1 MKSRIGRLSGAIA
14 RTVLREFVAAVDA
27 NARFKVS
34 ETPRCAD
41 DRDRRVRRAEYAAEA
56 LREQQ
61 EEGRRAREAYRRA
74 QQSAGRRAGEGG
86 RRAGEGGGPGPGPGG
101 RGSGPDSGPGAGTDS
116 GAAGGPR
123 TGGSRAQTRR
133 YRGRTVPD
141 YYEVLEVSPRA
152 RQAVIEKAYRALMRE
167 DHPDQGGDP
176 RKAQLI
182 NEAYD
187 VVGDQAKRREYD
199 RENGLV

>member
-1 MKSRIGRLSGAIA
+1 MVLWRRSIVAEQGENVKSRIGRLSGAIT

-34 ETPRCAD
+34 ETPRYAE

-86 RRAGEGGGPGPGPGG
+86 GHAGP
-101 RGSGPDSGPGAGTDS
+101 SAGTDS

-123 TGGSRAQTRR
+123 PGGSRSQTRR
-133 YRGRTVPD
+133 YHGRTVPD

-152 RQAVIEKAYRALMRE
+152 RQVVIEKAFRALMRE

-182 NEAYD
+182 NEAYE
-187 VVGDQAKRREYD
+187 VLGDPVKRREYD
-199 RENGLV
+199 RENGLA